1 MDKQWDIVIV
11 GGGLGGLSLAAE
23 LAAPQFAHLSVL
35 VLEKRTHYKRDRTWS
50 YWTGSPHRYSHLER
64 QRWHRWSVSL
74 GSTVHTH
81 SSDTCAYATL
91 DADAFYAAAV
101 QAIQAAPHIELRM
114 DSAVAAL
121 DTATG
126 GYLVRTQQD
135 AVLRARTVFDA
146 RPARTTSPSHL
157 VQQFAGWQVNT
168 EHDVF
173 DVSCVQLMAFEPH
186 ARGLHFW
193 YVLPYSPRC
202 ALVENT
208 WVSPASWQP
217 DYDAE
222 LKQYLARL
230 CAGTSYTVDYTEQGV
245 LNLQDTVIPVHPVQ
259 PVGLGRKG
267 GTLRPATGY
276 AFIDT
281 LNHAAQLAQSLA
293 QSLAGS
299 SSAVQVYSG
308 AAWQPTAFVR
318 PKVEHW
324 MDAVFLNVLAS
335 DWPRSP
341 EYFMQ
346 MFGTVN
352 AQTTVDFL
360 TGKAS
365 WSQRLRVMRA
375 LPTMPFARA
384 ALSRT
389 LGERV

>member
-1 MDKQWDIVIV
+1 MDKLWDIVIV

-35 VLEKRTHYKRDRTWS
+35 VLEKRTHYERDRTWS
-50 YWTGSPHRYSHLER
+50 YWTGLPHRYSHLER
-64 QRWHRWSVSL
+64 QHWHRWSVSL
-74 GSTVHTH
+74 GGTVHTQ
-81 SSDTCAYATL
+81 SSDACAYATL
-91 DADAFYAAAV
+91 DADAFYTAAV
-101 QAIQAAPHIELRM
+101 QTIQAAPHIELRM
-114 DSAVAAL
+114 DSAVAAIDKTNGTYAVQL
-121 DTATG
+121 
-126 GYLVRTQQD
+126 QQGT
-135 AVLRARTVFDA
+135 LLQARTVFDA
-146 RPARTTSPSHL
+146 RPAPAKLPDSL

-173 DVSCVQLMAFEPH
+173 DTSCVQLMAFEPH

-202 ALVENT
+202 ALVEST
-208 WVSPASWQP
+208 WVSPASWHP
-217 DYDAE
+217 DYDTE

-230 CAGTSYTVDYTEQGV
+230 CASTAYTVDYKEQGV
-245 LNLQDTVIPVHPVQ
+245 LNLQDAVPTAHSAQ
-259 PVGLGRKG
+259 PAGLGRKA

-293 QSLAGS
+293 QSPAGP
-299 SSAVQVYSG
+299 SSAVQAYNV

-335 DWPRSP
+335 DWSRSP

-346 MFGTVN
+346 MFGSVN

-365 WSQRLRVMRA
+365 WLQRLRIMRA

>member
-1 MDKQWDIVIV
+1 MDKLWDIVIV

-23 LAAPQFAHLSVL
+23 LAAPQFAHLSIL
-35 VLEKRTHYKRDRTWS
+35 VLEKRTHYTRDRTWS

-74 GSTVHTH
+74 GGTVHTQ
-81 SSDTCAYATL
+81 SSDACAYATL
-91 DADAFYAAAV
+91 DADAFYYAAAD
-101 QAIQAAPHIELRM
+101 AIYAAPHIELRM
-114 DSAVAAL
+114 DSAVAAI
-121 DTATG
+121 DKTNDAYT
-126 GYLVRTQQD
+126 VRLQQGTF
-135 AVLRARTVFDA
+135 LQARTVLDA
-146 RPARTTSPSHL
+146 RPARSSTPSHL

-173 DVSCVQLMAFEPH
+173 DPGCVQLMAFEPH

-202 ALVENT
+202 ALVEST

-217 DYDAE
+217 DYQAE
-222 LKQYLARL
+222 LTHYVAKL
-230 CAGTSYTVDYTEQGV
+230 CAGTAYTVDYTEQGV
-245 LNLQDTVIPVHPVQ
+245 LNLQDAVPPAHSVHLA
-259 PVGLGRKG
+259 GLGRNG

-281 LNHAAQLAQSLA
+281 LHHATQLAQSLA
-293 QSLAGS
+293 CSAG
-299 SSAVQVYSG
+299 AAHTG
-308 AAWQPTAFVR
+308 RAAAWQPAAFVR
-318 PKVEHW
+318 PRVEHW
-324 MDAVFLNVLAS
+324 MDAVFLNVLAR

-346 MFGTVN
+346 MFGAVN

-365 WSQRLRVMRA
+365 WSQRLHVMRA